1 MLKELKIENL
11 AIIEKVDLEFKNG
24 LIVLTGETG
33 AGKSIILSG
42 INLLI
47 GEKASADMV
56 RDGEEYLLAQGV
68 FAVNEEQE
76 AELKEL
82 GIEAEDNEVIVRRH
96 IDKNGK
102 GKAFVNNIRVPM
114 SSLKEIMG
122 TLVDIV
128 GQHSHQMLLN
138 KSNHLRLLDRF
149 LGDDGIAIKKQL
161 EVIYNEYSSL
171 ERRIQ
176 DVEKNKRE
184 TLEKKEFYEFQLQEI
199 DKVNLK
205 DGEDEKLEEEY
216 KKLFHGYA
224 VDGFVLLGEGV
235 WMELLARDEILQDTK
250 LICPGFDI
258 KGMYG
263 GKAPERRCL
272 GEYHGG
278 FQNTMRRFL
287 KGDEDQIPGFL
298 YYNKENTATHGV
310 IHYMANHDGF
320 TLADLVSYDYRHNE
334 ENGEENRDG
343 CTNNYSWNCGIEGET
358 RKIKVQKLRERQMK
372 NAILLL
378 MLSQG
383 TPLLYGGDELG
394 NSQNGNNNPYCQ
406 DNEIGWVDWSR
417 SRKFSG
423 FTRFVQD
430 VIRFRREHPILHMRR
445 ELRVTDY
452 RSLGWPELSYHSER
466 AWFSNTESSS
476 RQAGILYCGA
486 YVQDEEKPGDD
497 FIYVMYNMHWNDYTF
512 ALPDLPEKSNWYLAV
527 DSGKKAEEAVSPKG
541 AEEKI
546 EERKF
551 LTVKGRTI
559 VVLIGK

>member
-68 FAVNEEQE
+68 FAVNKEQE

-138 KSNHLRLLDRF
+138 KSNHLRLLDKF
-149 LGDDGIAIKKQL
+149 LGDDGIGLKKQL
-161 EVIYNEYSSL
+161 EIIYNEYSSL

-199 DKVNLK
+199 DKVSLK

-216 KKLFHGYA
+216 KKLFHAGKIKEKLSLTENILKDGEKNALNIIYNSRKNLETISKYGKEFQENLERLERVYYDLQDCVDSIRDLNDDIEADDMRLEKVISRLDAINRLKSKYGDDIATILQYREKIDEKLQMLDENSFQVKKLEKDRDEAKEKYYDLAKKLSSIRKSKAKIIEENLQDELKGLNMGDANFKIEFEESTAMTLSGIDHVEFMISTNVGQGLKPLWKVASGGEVSRIMLAIKVIFSKVDNIPILIFDEIDTGVGGETVRKIANKLKEIGETTQVMSITHSPAIAAKANQQFYIEKKLLDNKTITQVKELNEDGRVKEIARMLAGKNISEA
-224 VDGFVLLGEGV
+224 VIEHAKELLGD
-235 WMELLARDEILQDTK
+235 A
-250 LICPGFDI
+250 
-258 KGMYG
+258 
-263 GKAPERRCL
+263 
-272 GEYHGG
+272 
-278 FQNTMRRFL
+278 
-287 KGDEDQIPGFL
+287 
-298 YYNKENTATHGV
+298 
-310 IHYMANHDGF
+310 
-320 TLADLVSYDYRHNE
+320 
-334 ENGEENRDG
+334 
-343 CTNNYSWNCGIEGET
+343 
-358 RKIKVQKLRERQMK
+358 
-372 NAILLL
+372 
-378 MLSQG
+378 
-383 TPLLYGGDELG
+383 
-394 NSQNGNNNPYCQ
+394 
-406 DNEIGWVDWSR
+406 
-417 SRKFSG
+417 
-423 FTRFVQD
+423 
-430 VIRFRREHPILHMRR
+430 
-445 ELRVTDY
+445 
-452 RSLGWPELSYHSER
+452 
-466 AWFSNTESSS
+466 
-476 RQAGILYCGA
+476 
-486 YVQDEEKPGDD
+486 
-497 FIYVMYNMHWNDYTF
+497 
-512 ALPDLPEKSNWYLAV
+512 
-527 DSGKKAEEAVSPKG
+527 
-541 AEEKI
+541 
-546 EERKF
+546 
-551 LTVKGRTI
+551 
-559 VVLIGK
+559 

>member
-216 KKLFHGYA
+216 KKLFHAGKIKEKLSLTENILKDGEKNALNIIYNSRKNLETISKYGKEFQENLERLERVYYDLQDCVDSIRDLNDDIEADDMRLEKVISRLDAINRLKSKYGDDISTILQYREKIDEKLQLLDENSFQVKKLEKDRNEAKTKYYTLAKKLSDIRKLKAKIIEENLQDELKGLNMGDANFKIEFEESTSMTLSGIDQVEFMISTNVGQGLKPLWKVASGGEVSRIMLAIKVIFSKVDNIPILIFDEIDTGVGGETVRKIANKLQEIGETTQVMSITHSPAIAAKATQQFYIEKKLLDNKTITQVKELDEDERVKEIARMLAGKNISEA
-224 VDGFVLLGEGV
+224 VIEHAKELLGD
-235 WMELLARDEILQDTK
+235 A
-250 LICPGFDI
+250 
-258 KGMYG
+258 
-263 GKAPERRCL
+263 
-272 GEYHGG
+272 
-278 FQNTMRRFL
+278 
-287 KGDEDQIPGFL
+287 
-298 YYNKENTATHGV
+298 
-310 IHYMANHDGF
+310 
-320 TLADLVSYDYRHNE
+320 
-334 ENGEENRDG
+334 
-343 CTNNYSWNCGIEGET
+343 
-358 RKIKVQKLRERQMK
+358 
-372 NAILLL
+372 
-378 MLSQG
+378 
-383 TPLLYGGDELG
+383 
-394 NSQNGNNNPYCQ
+394 
-406 DNEIGWVDWSR
+406 
-417 SRKFSG
+417 
-423 FTRFVQD
+423 
-430 VIRFRREHPILHMRR
+430 
-445 ELRVTDY
+445 
-452 RSLGWPELSYHSER
+452 
-466 AWFSNTESSS
+466 
-476 RQAGILYCGA
+476 
-486 YVQDEEKPGDD
+486 
-497 FIYVMYNMHWNDYTF
+497 
-512 ALPDLPEKSNWYLAV
+512 
-527 DSGKKAEEAVSPKG
+527 
-541 AEEKI
+541 
-546 EERKF
+546 
-551 LTVKGRTI
+551 
-559 VVLIGK
+559 

>member
-216 KKLFHGYA
+216 KKLFHAGKIKEKLSLTENILKDGEKNALNIIYNSRKNLETISKYGKEFQENLERLERVYYDLQDCVDSIRDLNDDIEADDMRLEKVISRLDTINRLKSKYGDDISAILQYRERIDEKLQLLDENSFQVKKLEKDRDEAKTKYYTLAKKLSDIRKLKAKIIEENLQDELKELNMGDANFKIEFEESTSMTLSGVDQVEFMISTNVGQGLKPLWKVASGGEVSRIMLAIKVIFSKVDNIPILIFDEIDTGVGGETVRKIANKLQEIGETTQVMSITHSPAIAAKATQQFYIEKKLLDNKTITQVKELDEDERVKEIARMLAGKNISEA
-224 VDGFVLLGEGV
+224 VIEHAKELLG
-235 WMELLARDEILQDTK
+235 
-250 LICPGFDI
+250 
-258 KGMYG
+258 
-263 GKAPERRCL
+263 
-272 GEYHGG
+272 
-278 FQNTMRRFL
+278 
-287 KGDEDQIPGFL
+287 
-298 YYNKENTATHGV
+298 
-310 IHYMANHDGF
+310 
-320 TLADLVSYDYRHNE
+320 
-334 ENGEENRDG
+334 
-343 CTNNYSWNCGIEGET
+343 
-358 RKIKVQKLRERQMK
+358 
-372 NAILLL
+372 
-378 MLSQG
+378 
-383 TPLLYGGDELG
+383 
-394 NSQNGNNNPYCQ
+394 
-406 DNEIGWVDWSR
+406 
-417 SRKFSG
+417 
-423 FTRFVQD
+423 D
-430 VIRFRREHPILHMRR
+430 V
-445 ELRVTDY
+445 
-452 RSLGWPELSYHSER
+452 
-466 AWFSNTESSS
+466 
-476 RQAGILYCGA
+476 
-486 YVQDEEKPGDD
+486 
-497 FIYVMYNMHWNDYTF
+497 
-512 ALPDLPEKSNWYLAV
+512 
-527 DSGKKAEEAVSPKG
+527 
-541 AEEKI
+541 
-546 EERKF
+546 
-551 LTVKGRTI
+551 
-559 VVLIGK
+559 

>member
-216 KKLFHGYA
+216 KKLFHAGKIKEKLSLTENILKDGEKNALNIIYNSRKNLETISKYGKEFQENLERLERVYYDLQDCVDSIRDLNDDIEADDMRLEKVISRLDAINRLKSKYGDDISTILQYREKIDEKLQLLDENSFQVKKLEKDRDEAKTKYYTLAKKLSDIRKLKAKIIEENLQDELKGLNMGDANFKIEFEESTSMTLSGIDQVEFMISTNVGQGLKPLWKVASGGEVSRIMLAIKVIFSKVDNIPILIFDEIDTGVGGETVRKIANKLQEIGETTQVMSITHSPAIAAKATQQFYIEKKLLDNKTITQVKELDEDERVKEIARMLAGKNISEA
-224 VDGFVLLGEGV
+224 VIEHAKELLG
-235 WMELLARDEILQDTK
+235 D
-250 LICPGFDI
+250 
-258 KGMYG
+258 
-263 GKAPERRCL
+263 
-272 GEYHGG
+272 
-278 FQNTMRRFL
+278 
-287 KGDEDQIPGFL
+287 
-298 YYNKENTATHGV
+298 
-310 IHYMANHDGF
+310 
-320 TLADLVSYDYRHNE
+320 
-334 ENGEENRDG
+334 
-343 CTNNYSWNCGIEGET
+343 
-358 RKIKVQKLRERQMK
+358 
-372 NAILLL
+372 
-378 MLSQG
+378 
-383 TPLLYGGDELG
+383 
-394 NSQNGNNNPYCQ
+394 
-406 DNEIGWVDWSR
+406 
-417 SRKFSG
+417 
-423 FTRFVQD
+423 
-430 VIRFRREHPILHMRR
+430 
-445 ELRVTDY
+445 
-452 RSLGWPELSYHSER
+452 
-466 AWFSNTESSS
+466 
-476 RQAGILYCGA
+476 
-486 YVQDEEKPGDD
+486 
-497 FIYVMYNMHWNDYTF
+497 
-512 ALPDLPEKSNWYLAV
+512 AL
-527 DSGKKAEEAVSPKG
+527 
-541 AEEKI
+541 
-546 EERKF
+546 
-551 LTVKGRTI
+551 
-559 VVLIGK
+559 

>member
-11 AIIEKVDLEFKNG
+11 AIIEKVDLELKNG

-216 KKLFHGYA
+216 KKLFHAGKIKEKLSLTENILKDGEKNALNIIYNSRKNLETISKYGKEFQENLERLERVYYDLQDCVDSIRDLNDDIEADDMRLEKVISRLDAINRLKSKYGDDISTILQYREKIDEKLQLLDENSFQVKKLEKDRDEAKTKYYTLAKKLSDIRKLKAKIIEENLQDELKGLNMGDANFKIEFEESTSMTLSGIDQVEFMISTNVGQGLKPLWKVASGGEVSRIMLAIKVIFSKVDNIPILIFDEIDTGVGGETVRKIANKLQEIGETTQVMSITHSPAIAAKATQQFYIEKKLLDNKTITQVKELDEDERVKEIARMLAGKNISEA
-224 VDGFVLLGEGV
+224 VIEHAKELLGD
-235 WMELLARDEILQDTK
+235 A
-250 LICPGFDI
+250 
-258 KGMYG
+258 
-263 GKAPERRCL
+263 
-272 GEYHGG
+272 
-278 FQNTMRRFL
+278 
-287 KGDEDQIPGFL
+287 
-298 YYNKENTATHGV
+298 
-310 IHYMANHDGF
+310 
-320 TLADLVSYDYRHNE
+320 
-334 ENGEENRDG
+334 
-343 CTNNYSWNCGIEGET
+343 
-358 RKIKVQKLRERQMK
+358 
-372 NAILLL
+372 
-378 MLSQG
+378 
-383 TPLLYGGDELG
+383 
-394 NSQNGNNNPYCQ
+394 
-406 DNEIGWVDWSR
+406 
-417 SRKFSG
+417 
-423 FTRFVQD
+423 
-430 VIRFRREHPILHMRR
+430 
-445 ELRVTDY
+445 
-452 RSLGWPELSYHSER
+452 
-466 AWFSNTESSS
+466 
-476 RQAGILYCGA
+476 
-486 YVQDEEKPGDD
+486 
-497 FIYVMYNMHWNDYTF
+497 
-512 ALPDLPEKSNWYLAV
+512 
-527 DSGKKAEEAVSPKG
+527 
-541 AEEKI
+541 
-546 EERKF
+546 
-551 LTVKGRTI
+551 
-559 VVLIGK
+559 

>member
-11 AIIEKVDLEFKNG
+11 AIIEKVDLEFKKG

-76 AELKEL
+76 AELREL

-161 EVIYNEYSSL
+161 EIIYNEYSSL

-216 KKLFHGYA
+216 KKLFHAGKIKEKLSLTENILKDGEKNALNIIYNSRKNLETISKYGKEFQENLERLERVYYDLQDC
-224 VDGFVLLGEGV
+224 VDSIRDLNDDIEADDLRLEKVISRLDTINRLKSKYGEDIATILQYREKIDEKLQLLDENSFQV
-235 WMELLARDEILQDTK
+235 KKLEKDRDEAKTKYYTLAKKLSDIRKLKAKIIEENLQD
-250 LICPGFDI
+250 
-258 KGMYG
+258 
-263 GKAPERRCL
+263 E
-272 GEYHGG
+272 
-278 FQNTMRRFL
+278 L
-287 KGDEDQIPGFL
+287 KGLNMGD
-298 YYNKENTATHGV
+298 
-310 IHYMANHDGF
+310 ANF
-320 TLADLVSYDYRHNE
+320 
-334 ENGEENRDG
+334 
-343 CTNNYSWNCGIEGET
+343 
-358 RKIKVQKLRERQMK
+358 
-372 NAILLL
+372 
-378 MLSQG
+378 
-383 TPLLYGGDELG
+383 
-394 NSQNGNNNPYCQ
+394 
-406 DNEIGWVDWSR
+406 
-417 SRKFSG
+417 
-423 FTRFVQD
+423 
-430 VIRFRREHPILHMRR
+430 
-445 ELRVTDY
+445 
-452 RSLGWPELSYHSER
+452 
-466 AWFSNTESSS
+466 
-476 RQAGILYCGA
+476 
-486 YVQDEEKPGDD
+486 
-497 FIYVMYNMHWNDYTF
+497 
-512 ALPDLPEKSNWYLAV
+512 
-527 DSGKKAEEAVSPKG
+527 
-541 AEEKI
+541 KI
-546 EERKF
+546 EFEESTSMTLSGIDQVEF
-551 LTVKGRTI
+551 MISTNVG
-559 VVLIGK
+559 

>member
-11 AIIEKVDLEFKNG
+11 AIIEKVDLEFKKG

-76 AELKEL
+76 AELREL

-96 IDKNGK
+96 IDKSGK

-161 EVIYNEYSSL
+161 EIIYNEYSSL

-216 KKLFHGYA
+216 KKLFHAGKIKEKLSLTENILKDGEKNALNIIYNSRKNLETISKYGKEFQENLERLERVYYDLQDCVDSIRDLNDDIEADDLRLEKVISRLDTINRLKSKYGEDIATILQYREKIDEKLQLLDENSFQVKKLEKDRDEAKTKYYTLAKKLSDIRKLKAKIIEENLQDELKGLNMGDANFKIEFEESTSMTLSGIDQVEFMISTNVGQGLKPLWKVASGGEVSRIMLAIKVIFSKVDNIPILIFDEIDTGVGGETVRKIANKLQEIGETTQVMSITHSPAIAAKATQQFYIEKNLIDNKTITQVKELDKDERIKEIARMLAGKNISEA
-224 VDGFVLLGEGV
+224 VIEHAKELLGD
-235 WMELLARDEILQDTK
+235 A
-250 LICPGFDI
+250 
-258 KGMYG
+258 
-263 GKAPERRCL
+263 
-272 GEYHGG
+272 
-278 FQNTMRRFL
+278 
-287 KGDEDQIPGFL
+287 
-298 YYNKENTATHGV
+298 
-310 IHYMANHDGF
+310 
-320 TLADLVSYDYRHNE
+320 
-334 ENGEENRDG
+334 
-343 CTNNYSWNCGIEGET
+343 
-358 RKIKVQKLRERQMK
+358 
-372 NAILLL
+372 
-378 MLSQG
+378 
-383 TPLLYGGDELG
+383 
-394 NSQNGNNNPYCQ
+394 
-406 DNEIGWVDWSR
+406 
-417 SRKFSG
+417 
-423 FTRFVQD
+423 
-430 VIRFRREHPILHMRR
+430 
-445 ELRVTDY
+445 
-452 RSLGWPELSYHSER
+452 
-466 AWFSNTESSS
+466 
-476 RQAGILYCGA
+476 
-486 YVQDEEKPGDD
+486 
-497 FIYVMYNMHWNDYTF
+497 
-512 ALPDLPEKSNWYLAV
+512 
-527 DSGKKAEEAVSPKG
+527 
-541 AEEKI
+541 
-546 EERKF
+546 
-551 LTVKGRTI
+551 
-559 VVLIGK
+559 

>member
-68 FAVNEEQE
+68 FAVNREQE
-76 AELKEL
+76 IELKEL

-149 LGDDGIAIKKQL
+149 LGEDGISIKKQL
-161 EVIYNEYSSL
+161 EANYNEYSSL

-216 KKLFHGYA
+216 KKLFHAGKIKEKLSLTENILKDGEKNALNIIYNSRKNLETISKYGKEFQENLERLEKVYYDLQDCVDSIRDLNDDIEADDMRLEKVISRLDTINRLKSKYGDDIVTILHYREKIDEKLQLLDENSFQVKKLEKDRDEAKSKYYTLAKKLSDIRKLKAKIIEENLQDELKGLNMGDANFKIEFEESTSMTLSGIDQVEFMISTNAGQGLKPLWKVASGGEVSRIMLAIKVIFSKVDNIPILIFDEIDTGVGGETVRKIANKLQEIGETTQVMSITHSPAIAAKATQQFYIEKKLVDNKTITQVKELDKDERVEEIARMLAGKNISEA
-224 VDGFVLLGEGV
+224 VIEHAKELLG
-235 WMELLARDEILQDTK
+235 
-250 LICPGFDI
+250 
-258 KGMYG
+258 
-263 GKAPERRCL
+263 
-272 GEYHGG
+272 
-278 FQNTMRRFL
+278 
-287 KGDEDQIPGFL
+287 
-298 YYNKENTATHGV
+298 
-310 IHYMANHDGF
+310 
-320 TLADLVSYDYRHNE
+320 
-334 ENGEENRDG
+334 
-343 CTNNYSWNCGIEGET
+343 
-358 RKIKVQKLRERQMK
+358 
-372 NAILLL
+372 
-378 MLSQG
+378 
-383 TPLLYGGDELG
+383 
-394 NSQNGNNNPYCQ
+394 
-406 DNEIGWVDWSR
+406 
-417 SRKFSG
+417 
-423 FTRFVQD
+423 D
-430 VIRFRREHPILHMRR
+430 V
-445 ELRVTDY
+445 
-452 RSLGWPELSYHSER
+452 
-466 AWFSNTESSS
+466 
-476 RQAGILYCGA
+476 
-486 YVQDEEKPGDD
+486 
-497 FIYVMYNMHWNDYTF
+497 
-512 ALPDLPEKSNWYLAV
+512 
-527 DSGKKAEEAVSPKG
+527 
-541 AEEKI
+541 
-546 EERKF
+546 
-551 LTVKGRTI
+551 
-559 VVLIGK
+559 

>member
-149 LGDDGIAIKKQL
+149 LGDDGIVIKKQL

-216 KKLFHGYA
+216 KKLFHAGKIKEKLSLTENILKDGEKNALNIIYNSRKNLETISKYGKEFQENLERLERVYYDLQDCVDSIRDLNDDIEADDMRLEKVISRLDAINRLKSKYGDDINTILQYREKIDEKLQLLDENSFQVKKLEKDRDEAKAKYYTLAKKLSDIRKLKAKIIEENLQDELKGLNMGDANFKIEFEESTSMTLSGIDQVEFMISTNVGQGLKPLWKVASGGEVSRIMLAIKVIFSKVDNIPILIFDEIDTGVGGETVRKIANKLQEIGETTQVMSITHSPAIAAKATQQFYIEKKLLDNKTITQVKELDEGERVKEIARMLAGKNISEA
-224 VDGFVLLGEGV
+224 VIEHAKELLGD
-235 WMELLARDEILQDTK
+235 A
-250 LICPGFDI
+250 
-258 KGMYG
+258 
-263 GKAPERRCL
+263 
-272 GEYHGG
+272 
-278 FQNTMRRFL
+278 
-287 KGDEDQIPGFL
+287 
-298 YYNKENTATHGV
+298 
-310 IHYMANHDGF
+310 
-320 TLADLVSYDYRHNE
+320 
-334 ENGEENRDG
+334 
-343 CTNNYSWNCGIEGET
+343 
-358 RKIKVQKLRERQMK
+358 
-372 NAILLL
+372 
-378 MLSQG
+378 
-383 TPLLYGGDELG
+383 
-394 NSQNGNNNPYCQ
+394 
-406 DNEIGWVDWSR
+406 
-417 SRKFSG
+417 
-423 FTRFVQD
+423 
-430 VIRFRREHPILHMRR
+430 
-445 ELRVTDY
+445 
-452 RSLGWPELSYHSER
+452 
-466 AWFSNTESSS
+466 
-476 RQAGILYCGA
+476 
-486 YVQDEEKPGDD
+486 
-497 FIYVMYNMHWNDYTF
+497 
-512 ALPDLPEKSNWYLAV
+512 
-527 DSGKKAEEAVSPKG
+527 
-541 AEEKI
+541 
-546 EERKF
+546 
-551 LTVKGRTI
+551 
-559 VVLIGK
+559 

>member
-216 KKLFHGYA
+216 KKLFHAGKIKEKLSLTENILKDGEKNALNIIYNSRKNLETISKYGKEFQENLERLERVYYDLQDCVDSIRDLNDDIEADDMRLEKVISRLDAINRLKSKYGDDINTILQYREKIDEKLQLLDENSFQVKKLEKDRDEAKTKYYTLAKKLSDIRKLKAKIIEENLQDELKGLNMGDANFKIEFEESTSMTLSGIDQVEFMISTNVGQGLKPLWKVASGGEVSRIMLAIKVIFSKVDNIPILIFDEIDTGVGGETVRKIANKLQEIGETTQVMSITHSPAIAAKATQQFYIEKNLIDNKTITQVKELDKDERIKEIARMLAGKNISEA
-224 VDGFVLLGEGV
+224 VIEHAKELLGD
-235 WMELLARDEILQDTK
+235 A
-250 LICPGFDI
+250 
-258 KGMYG
+258 
-263 GKAPERRCL
+263 
-272 GEYHGG
+272 
-278 FQNTMRRFL
+278 
-287 KGDEDQIPGFL
+287 
-298 YYNKENTATHGV
+298 
-310 IHYMANHDGF
+310 
-320 TLADLVSYDYRHNE
+320 
-334 ENGEENRDG
+334 
-343 CTNNYSWNCGIEGET
+343 
-358 RKIKVQKLRERQMK
+358 
-372 NAILLL
+372 
-378 MLSQG
+378 
-383 TPLLYGGDELG
+383 
-394 NSQNGNNNPYCQ
+394 
-406 DNEIGWVDWSR
+406 
-417 SRKFSG
+417 
-423 FTRFVQD
+423 
-430 VIRFRREHPILHMRR
+430 
-445 ELRVTDY
+445 
-452 RSLGWPELSYHSER
+452 
-466 AWFSNTESSS
+466 
-476 RQAGILYCGA
+476 
-486 YVQDEEKPGDD
+486 
-497 FIYVMYNMHWNDYTF
+497 
-512 ALPDLPEKSNWYLAV
+512 
-527 DSGKKAEEAVSPKG
+527 
-541 AEEKI
+541 
-546 EERKF
+546 
-551 LTVKGRTI
+551 
-559 VVLIGK
+559 

>member
-216 KKLFHGYA
+216 KKLFHAGKIKEKLSLTENILKDGEKNALNIIYNSRKNLETISKYGKEFQENLERLERVYYDLQDC
-224 VDGFVLLGEGV
+224 VDSIRDLNDDIEADDMRLEKVISRLDAINRLKSKYGDDITTILQYREKIDEKLQLLDENSFQV
-235 WMELLARDEILQDTK
+235 KKLEKDRDEAKTKYYTLAKKLSDIRKLKAKIIEENLQD
-250 LICPGFDI
+250 
-258 KGMYG
+258 
-263 GKAPERRCL
+263 E
-272 GEYHGG
+272 
-278 FQNTMRRFL
+278 L
-287 KGDEDQIPGFL
+287 KGLNMGD
-298 YYNKENTATHGV
+298 
-310 IHYMANHDGF
+310 ANF
-320 TLADLVSYDYRHNE
+320 K
-334 ENGEENRDG
+334 
-343 CTNNYSWNCGIEGET
+343 IEFE
-358 RKIKVQKLRERQMK
+358 
-372 NAILLL
+372 
-378 MLSQG
+378 
-383 TPLLYGGDELG
+383 
-394 NSQNGNNNPYCQ
+394 
-406 DNEIGWVDWSR
+406 
-417 SRKFSG
+417 
-423 FTRFVQD
+423 
-430 VIRFRREHPILHMRR
+430 
-445 ELRVTDY
+445 
-452 RSLGWPELSYHSER
+452 
-466 AWFSNTESSS
+466 ESSS
-476 RQAGILYCGA
+476 MTLSGIDQVEFMISTNVGQGLKPLWKVASGGEVSRIMLAIKVIFSKVDNIPILIFDEIDTGVGGETVRKIANKLQEIGETTQVMSITHSPAIAAKATQQFYIEKKLLDNKTITQVKELDEDERVKEIARMLAGKNI
-486 YVQDEEKPGDD
+486 
-497 FIYVMYNMHWNDYTF
+497 
-512 ALPDLPEKSNWYLAV
+512 S
-527 DSGKKAEEAVSPKG
+527 EAV
-541 AEEKI
+541 I
-546 EERKF
+546 EHAKE
-551 LTVKGRTI
+551 LLGDA
-559 VVLIGK
+559 